1 MFVPRLLS
9 VPAETLW
16 NAVPGAIKVVPAA
29 VMNAL
34 PRSRGKRACPGGLHV
49 DLHVIGSPGSE
60 PRARRLENALLRLE
74 GVGRAEVNGIL
85 GSVFVGCDPASIDL
99 ERLLEVVE
107 ALDGEGGD
115 DDDDDLTDGYDSDD
129 DLDEDTEDTEDT
141 EDGDTEDD
149 KASSPEPGLLAA
161 KLAEH
166 YTAKVVERHTRAGI
180 RLGASLI
187 GAGMAFAG
195 RAVHAPPISP
205 VVPALLGVAE
215 STPRVRH
222 ELERRIGGPATVAL
236 FATANIVTQTLALR
250 RLETLVQSVTATD
263 RYLEARE
270 TRRAWEAHQHDLA
283 SRKGSYRH
291 TRAARKPRPAPMAH
305 SPVERFERVGV
316 PAAMGAAGLTYLLS
330 GNRERTVSMLTAT
343 TPKAAKLGRES
354 FASAIGRAMARRG
367 AVVLNNRSLR
377 HMDGIDTVI
386 LDSDTLGTGSWEI
399 DRIVPLGEPDSAN
412 GEGLD
417 GLRARLLTLIDVDDP
432 GARREDDEWK
442 AEPLAGPAGLVTE
455 DAEDWE
461 ARGIRAVRVTR
472 RGVPAALVG
481 MAPRVDPLAD
491 AIVAAARSACAV
503 ALAGGGA
510 ELALRLGVDEIVPGG
525 SRLARSVRAL
535 QADGHGVA
543 VVSARRMAA
552 LAQADLGIGVLRD
565 SGRVPWDADVIA
577 ELEEVHLL
585 LSCLGPARRTSER
598 CVWLTTAG
606 TAAGGVLTVLGPPG
620 TSEHKAQLA
629 SSCTSMATLVAGGW
643 AGWHAGRETPPI
655 RVDRTPW
662 HAMPTK
668 EVLALLGSSTGGI
681 SEAEAARRRASTGQ
695 GAPEGPASL
704 LRVSA
709 EELANPLTPV
719 LAAGAGLSALV
730 GSVSDSVMIGTVVLA
745 NALIGGG
752 QRYSA
757 DRALH
762 RLTEAVA
769 VPVRLRRP
777 HQKASETHPDER
789 ANGAGPHAEK
799 ASGAHP
805 GERANATV
813 DEKASTGP
821 HQRKAGAAHPHEQAN
836 ATVEDLVPGDVIE
849 LRAGDTVPADC
860 RVLKAVG
867 LEIDEATLTGESQ
880 LVTKSPEPVNA
891 PAIADRTSMVY
902 EGTTVAAGS
911 GLAVVVAAG
920 EATETARTA
929 RAAAE
934 QPPVTGVRLR
944 LRELSRRVLPV
955 AVGSGVVLLAAD
967 LLRGSSAP
975 QALAPAV
982 SLAVAAVPEGLPF
995 VASVAE
1001 LASARRLSTRNTL
1014 VPNPSTIEAL
1024 GRVNVL
1030 CFDKTGTL
1038 TEGRISLRCVSD
1050 VQDERTLEDLTPEL
1064 RHIVTAGMRACPRH
1078 DEGRPVPHPTD
1089 RAVLKGAERLG
1100 VTEKGTGSWERVD
1113 ELPFEPGRGY
1123 HAVLGKGDSGPLLSV
1138 KGAPEIVVTRCTS
1151 ILRDG
1156 KVVPLVDH
1164 LVAEVEKELDQ
1175 LARQGYRVL
1184 AVAERSASDR
1194 RDLDESRIQDLCFL
1208 GFLGLADPVRPTAA
1222 ESVGRL
1228 TRAGVRIVMITGDH
1242 PSTAEAIGAELN
1254 VLNGGR
1260 IMTGPELDEMDD
1272 DALVEALPDV
1282 TVFARTTPAHKAR
1295 IVSCLRRTG
1304 KVVAV
1309 TGDGANDAPAIRVA
1323 DVGIALGSRATPAA
1337 RAAADIVVTDDRI
1350 ETIVDAII
1358 EGRAMWGSVRDALS
1372 ILLGGN
1378 IGEIVFA
1385 VGSSLI
1391 SGGNVLNARQLLLVN
1406 LLTDMLPAM
1415 AVASRPP
1422 TATSPEKLLD
1432 EGPEASLG
1440 ASLTRDI
1447 YLRAATTA
1455 SAAGLA
1461 WAIGRGTGTRGR
1473 ADTMGLVA
1481 LVASQLL
1488 QTLALGSRD
1497 RLVVLASLLSLAV
1510 LGMAVSV
1517 PGVCRFF
1524 GCHFL
1529 GPVGW
1534 TVALGSAAT
1543 TTAAG
1548 VAFQAATWGEA
1559 QRETREETGEEP
1571 REEA

>member
-16 NAVPGAIKVVPAA
+16 NVVPGAIKAVPAA

-34 PRSRGKRACPGGLHV
+34 PRSRGKRVCPGGLHV

-60 PRARRLENALLRLE
+60 SKAQRLEDALLRLE
-74 GVGRAEVNGIL
+74 GIERAEVNGVL
-85 GSVFVGCDPASIDL
+85 GSVFVGCDPGSINL
-99 ERLLEVVE
+99 ERLLEVIE
-107 ALDGEGGD
+107 ALDGEGD
-115 DDDDDLTDGYDSDD
+115 DDDDDDEGLTGDYDID
-129 DLDEDTEDTEDT
+129 DLDEDAEDEETEEEPDLL
-141 EDGDTEDD
+141 
-149 KASSPEPGLLAA
+149 SSKP
-161 KLAEH
+161 AEH
-166 YTAKVVERHTRAGI
+166 HTARLVERHTRAGI

-195 RAVHAPPISP
+195 HAVRAPSIPAIF
-205 VVPALLGVAE
+205 PALLGLAE

-222 ELERRIGGPATVAL
+222 EVEHHLGGPATVTL
-236 FATANIVTQTLALR
+236 FTTANIITHTLALR
-250 RLETLVQSVTATD
+250 RVGMLVQSVTATG
-263 RYLEARE
+263 RYLEARD
-270 TRRAWEAHQHDLA
+270 TLRAWEARQHELA

-291 TRAARKPRPAPMAH
+291 IRAAGKARPTPVNH
-305 SPVERFERVGV
+305 SPVDRFERVGS
-316 PAAMGAAGLTYLLS
+316 PLAAGASGLTYLLS
-330 GNRERTVSMLTAT
+330 DGHARAVAMLTAT
-343 TPKAAKLGRES
+343 TPRAAKLGREF
-354 FASAIGRAMARRG
+354 FAVAIGRALARRG
-367 AVVLNNRSLR
+367 AIVLQEHALR
-377 HMDGIDTVI
+377 HMDGIDKVI
-386 LDSDTLGTGSWEI
+386 FDADVLGTGSWEI
-399 DRIVPLGEPDSAN
+399 DRIIPLGELDSPN

-417 GLRARLLTLIDVDDP
+417 GLRARLLTLIDADDP
-432 GARREDDEWK
+432 GARREHDEWK

-455 DAEDWE
+455 DAEGWE
-461 ARGIRAVRVTR
+461 AQGIRAVRVTR
-472 RGVPAALVG
+472 KGVPAALVG

-491 AIVAAARSACAV
+491 AIVAAAKDACAV
-503 ALAGGGA
+503 ALAGGGT
-510 ELALRLGVDEIVPGG
+510 ELGLRLGIDESVPGG
-525 SRLARSVRAL
+525 TRLARSVRTL
-535 QADGHGVA
+535 QAAGHGVA

-552 LAQADLGIGVLRD
+552 LAQADLGIGVLRR
-565 SGRVPWDADVIA
+565 SGRVPWDADMIA

-598 CVWLTTAG
+598 CAWLTSAG
-606 TAAGGVLTVLGPPG
+606 TVAGGMLTTLGPAEE
-620 TSEHKAQLA
+620 SQSKAQLA
-629 SSCTSMATLVAGGW
+629 SNCTEMAALVTGGW
-643 AGWHAGRETPPI
+643 AGWHAGRETPPV
-655 RVDRTPW
+655 RVDQTPW

-668 EVLALLGSSTGGI
+668 EVLALLGSSAAGI
-681 SEAEAARRRASTGQ
+681 SEAEAARRRSSRGSGEPQ
-695 GAPEGPASL
+695 GPDSL
-704 LRVSA
+704 LRVSV

-769 VPVRLRRP
+769 IPVRLRRP
-777 HQKASETHPDER
+777 QEKAGTAAKASAARSPKRGSH
-789 ANGAGPHAEK
+789 EK
-799 ASGAHP
+799 AGAARSH
-805 GERANATV
+805 EQVNATV
-813 DEKASTGP
+813 D
-821 HQRKAGAAHPHEQAN
+821 
-836 ATVEDLVPGDVIE
+836 DLVPGDVIE

-867 LEIDEATLTGESQ
+867 LEVDEAALTGESQ
-880 LVTKSPEPVNA
+880 LVTKSPEPVNS
-891 PAIADRTSMVY
+891 PAVADRTSMVY
-902 EGTTVAAGS
+902 DGTTVAAGS

-920 EATETARTA
+920 EATEAARTA

-955 AVGSGVVLLAAD
+955 AVGSGVVLLATD
-967 LLRGSSAP
+967 LLRGNSAP

-1038 TEGRISLRCVSD
+1038 TEGHISLRCVSD

-1156 KVVPLVDH
+1156 RVVPLVDH

-1222 ESVGRL
+1222 ESVSRL

-1254 VLNGGR
+1254 VLNGGQ
-1260 IMTGPELDEMDD
+1260 IVTGPELDEMDD
-1272 DALVEALPDV
+1272 DALLEALPDV

-1309 TGDGANDAPAIRVA
+1309 TGDGANDAPAIRAA

-1422 TATSPEKLLD
+1422 AATSPEKLLD

-1461 WAIGRGTGTRGR
+1461 WAIGRVTGTRGR
-1473 ADTMGLVA
+1473 ADSMGLVA
-1481 LVASQLL
+1481 LVSSQLL

-1497 RLVVLASLLSLAV
+1497 RLVALASLLSLAV

-1517 PGVCRFF
+1517 PGLCRFF

-1534 TVALGSAAT
+1534 TIALGSAAT

-1548 VAFQAATWGEA
+1548 VAFQAVTQGEPS
-1559 QRETREETGEEP
+1559 QETQGETQVTRGESQVTRGESQETQVTRGESQEETRSVSQEETQGEG
-1571 REEA
+1571 

>member
-16 NAVPGAIKVVPAA
+16 SVVPGAIKVVPGA
-29 VMNAL
+29 VRNAL
-34 PRSRGKRACPGGLHV
+34 PHSRGRRVCSGGLHV
-49 DLHVIGSPGSE
+49 DLRVIGAPGSDSK
-60 PRARRLENALLRLE
+60 ARRLEKALLKLE
-74 GVGRAEVNGIL
+74 GVERAEVNGVL
-85 GSVFVGCDPASIDL
+85 GSVFVGCDTGLVDL
-99 ERLLEVVE
+99 ERLMAIID
-107 ALDGEGGD
+107 ALDDEGAG
-115 DDDDDLTDGYDSDD
+115 DDLTD
-129 DLDEDTEDTEDT
+129 DLEEEAEEAEEEEDEAEEEEEDTESGET
-141 EDGDTEDD
+141 
-149 KASSPEPGLLAA
+149 SSPALKFVASR
-161 KLAEH
+161 LAEH
-166 YTAKVVERHTRAGI
+166 HTARLVERHTRAGI
-180 RLGASLI
+180 RLGANLI
-187 GAGMAFAG
+187 GAGVAFAG
-195 RAVHAPPISP
+195 QAVRAPSIPPIF
-205 VVPALLGVAE
+205 PALLGLAE

-222 ELERRIGGPATVAL
+222 EVERRIGGPATVNL
-236 FATANIVTQTLALR
+236 FATANIVTHTLALR
-250 RLETLVQSVTATD
+250 RVEMLVQSITAAG
-263 RYLEARE
+263 RYAEARD
-270 TRRAWEAHQHDLA
+270 TRRAWEARQHELA

-291 TRAARKPRPAPMAH
+291 IRTARRRRPAPMAH
-305 SPVERFERVGV
+305 SPVDRFERVGSPV
-316 PAAMGAAGLTYLLS
+316 AAGASGLTYLL
-330 GNRERTVSMLTAT
+330 GDGHARAVAMLTAT
-343 TPKAAKLGRES
+343 TPKAAKLGREF
-354 FASAIGRAMARRG
+354 FAVAIGRALARRG
-367 AVVLNNRSLR
+367 AVVLHNRALR
-377 HMDGIDTVI
+377 RMDGIDTVI
-386 LDSDTLGTGSWEI
+386 LDADVLGTGSWEI
-399 DRIVPLGEPDSAN
+399 DRIIPLGDADSAN

-417 GLRARLLTLIDVDDP
+417 VLRARLLTLIDVDDP
-432 GARREDDEWK
+432 GARRERDTWK
-442 AEPLAGPAGLVTE
+442 AEPLEGPAGLVTE
-455 DAEDWE
+455 EARDWE
-461 ARGIRAVRVTR
+461 VRGIRAVHVTR
-472 RGVPAALVG
+472 KGVPVALVG

-491 AIVAAARSACAV
+491 AIVAAAGGACAV
-503 ALAGGGA
+503 ALAGDDT
-510 ELALRLGVDEIVPGG
+510 ELGLRLGIDEIVPGG
-525 SRLARSVRAL
+525 PRLARSVRAL
-535 QADGHGVA
+535 QAAGHGVA
-543 VVSARRMAA
+543 VVSERRMAA
-552 LAQADLGIGVLRD
+552 LAQADLGIGVLRR

-606 TAAGGVLTVLGPPG
+606 TVAGGVLTTLGPAEN
-620 TSEHKAQLA
+620 SQSKAQFA
-629 SSCTSMATLVAGGW
+629 SSCTSMAALVAGGW
-643 AGWHAGRETPPI
+643 AGWQAGREKPPVLI
-655 RVDRTPW
+655 DTTPW
-662 HAMPTK
+662 HAMPAK
-668 EVLALLGSSTGGI
+668 EVLALLGSSAEGI
-681 SEAEAARRRASTGQ
+681 SEAEARRRRSTTGS
-695 GAPEGPASL
+695 GEPKGPDSL
-704 LRVSA
+704 LHVSA

-719 LAAGAGLSALV
+719 LAAGAGLSAMV

-745 NALIGGG
+745 NALIGGS
-752 QRYSA
+752 QRYRA

-762 RLTEAVA
+762 RLTETVA
-769 VPVRLRRP
+769 IPVRLRRP
-777 HQKASETHPDER
+777 QDQANVTAKDLTPGKR
-789 ANGAGPHAEK
+789 ARSAPPSDPGPQEK
-799 ASGAHP
+799 ASAARSH
-805 GERANATV
+805 ERV
-813 DEKASTGP
+813 K
-821 HQRKAGAAHPHEQAN
+821 
-836 ATVEDLVPGDVIE
+836 ATVEDLVPGDVVE

-867 LEIDEATLTGESQ
+867 LEIDEAALTGESQ

-891 PAIADRTSMVY
+891 PAVADRTSMVY
-902 EGTTVAAGS
+902 QGTTVAAGS

-920 EATETARTA
+920 ESTEAARTA
-929 RAAAE
+929 RLAAE
-934 QPPVTGVRLR
+934 QPPASGVRLR

-955 AVGSGVVLLAAD
+955 AVGSGVVLLATD
-967 LLRGSSAP
+967 LLRGSPVA

-1001 LASARRLSTRNTL
+1001 LASARRLSTRRTL

-1050 VQDERTLEDLTPEL
+1050 LQEARTLEDLTPEL
-1064 RHIVTAGMRACPRH
+1064 RYVVTAGVRACPKH
-1078 DEGRPVPHPTD
+1078 GEGRSVAHPTD
-1089 RAVLKGAERLG
+1089 RAVFKGAEQLG
-1100 VTEKGTGSWERVD
+1100 VTEKGAGSWERID
-1113 ELPFEPGRGY
+1113 EIPFEPGRGY

-1138 KGAPEIVVTRCTS
+1138 KGAPEIMITRCTS

-1156 KVVPLVDH
+1156 QVVPLADH
-1164 LVAEVEKELDQ
+1164 LVAEIEKELDQ

-1184 AVAERSASDR
+1184 AVAERPASSR
-1194 RDLDESRIQDLCFL
+1194 RDLDESRIQELCFL

-1228 TRAGVRIVMITGDH
+1228 TRAGVRVVMITGDH
-1242 PSTAEAIGAELN
+1242 PSTAEAIGVELN
-1254 VLNGGR
+1254 VLNGGQV
-1260 IMTGPELDEMDD
+1260 MTGPELDEMDD
-1272 DALVEALPDV
+1272 DALVEALPEV

-1295 IVSCLRRTG
+1295 IVGCLRRTG

-1358 EGRAMWGSVRDALS
+1358 EGRAMWSSVRDALS

-1385 VGSSLI
+1385 VGSSLV

-1461 WAIGRGTGTRGR
+1461 WAIGRVTGTRGR
-1473 ADTMGLVA
+1473 ANSMGLVA

-1488 QTLALGSRD
+1488 QTLAMGSRD
-1497 RLVVLASLLSLAV
+1497 RMVVLASLLSLGV
-1510 LGMAVSV
+1510 LGASVSL
-1517 PGVCRFF
+1517 PWLCRFF
-1524 GCHFL
+1524 DCRYL

-1534 TVALGSAAT
+1534 TVALGSAAA

-1548 VAFQAATWGEA
+1548 VAFQASRRGSSPNVHQTV
-1559 QRETREETGEEP
+1559 TS
-1571 REEA
+1571 

>member
-16 NAVPGAIKVVPAA
+16 SVVPGAIKVVPDA
-29 VMNAL
+29 VRNAL
-34 PRSRGKRACPGGLHV
+34 PRSRGKRICPGGLHV
-49 DLHVIGSPGSE
+49 DLRVIGAPGSE
-60 PRARRLENALLRLE
+60 PKARRLENALLKLE
-74 GVGRAEVNGIL
+74 GVERAEVNGVL
-85 GSVFVGCDPASIDL
+85 GSVFVGCEPALINL
-99 ERLLEVVE
+99 EKLLTIVE
-107 ALDGEGGD
+107 ALDGDGGD
-115 DDDDDLTDGYDSDD
+115 DDDDDLTDDIAEGLEEAVEDEVTE
-129 DLDEDTEDTEDT
+129 DEDAEEDIEAG
-141 EDGDTEDD
+141 E
-149 KASSPEPGLLAA
+149 ASSPEAGFLAS

-166 YTAKVVERHTRAGI
+166 HTARLVEQHARAGM

-187 GAGMAFAG
+187 GAGVAFAG
-195 RAVHAPPISP
+195 RAIHVPPIP
-205 VVPALLGVAE
+205 PIVPALLGLAE
-215 STPRVRH
+215 STPRVRD
-222 ELERRIGGPATVAL
+222 ELERRIGGPATVTL
-236 FATANIVTQTLALR
+236 FTTANIVTHTLALR
-250 RLETLVQSVTATD
+250 RVGMLVQSVTAAS
-263 RYLEARE
+263 RYIEARE
-270 TRRAWEAHQHDLA
+270 TRRSWEARQHELA
-283 SRKGSYRH
+283 SGKGSYRH
-291 TRAARKPRPAPMAH
+291 IRTPRRPRPAPMAY
-305 SPVERFERVGV
+305 SPVERFERVGAPV
-316 PAAMGAAGLTYLLS
+316 AAGASGLAYLLE
-330 GNRERTVSMLTAT
+330 NRERAVAVLTAT

-354 FASAIGRAMARRG
+354 FACAIGRAMARRG
-367 AVVLNNRSLR
+367 AVVLNNRALR
-377 HMDGIDTVI
+377 RMDGIDTVI
-386 LDSDTLGTGSWEI
+386 LDAGVLGTGSWEI
-399 DRIVPLGEPDSAN
+399 DRVIPLGGLDSVN

-417 GLRARLLTLIDVDDP
+417 GLRARLRTLIDVDDP
-432 GARREDDEWK
+432 DARREHDTWK

-455 DAEDWE
+455 DAADWE
-461 ARGIRAVRVTR
+461 ARGVRAVRVTR
-472 RGVPAALVG
+472 KGVPAALVG
-481 MAPRVDPLAD
+481 MAPGVDPLAD
-491 AIVAAARSACAV
+491 AIVAAAKGACAV
-503 ALAGGGA
+503 ALAGGDTALG
-510 ELALRLGVDEIVPGG
+510 LRLGIDEIVPGG
-525 SRLARSVRAL
+525 SRLARSIRAL
-535 QADGHGVA
+535 QAEGHGVA
-543 VVSARRMAA
+543 VVSERRMAA
-552 LAQADLGIGVLRD
+552 LAQADLGIGVLRG
-565 SGRVPWDADVIA
+565 SGRVPWDADVLA

-585 LSCLGPARRTSER
+585 LSCLAPARRTSER
-598 CVWLTTAG
+598 CVWLT
-606 TAAGGVLTVLGPPG
+606 AAGNATGGALAALGP
-620 TSEHKAQLA
+620 SEESQHKAHLA
-629 SSCTSMATLVAGGW
+629 SSCTSMATLVTGEW
-643 AGWHAGRETPPI
+643 AGRHAGRETPPI
-655 RVDRTPW
+655 RIDRTPW

-668 EVLALLGSSTGGI
+668 EVLALLGSSSSGI
-681 SEAEAARRRASTGQ
+681 SEAEAARRRSSTGSGEPQ
-695 GAPEGPASL
+695 GPESL

-709 EELANPLTPV
+709 KELANPLTPV
-719 LAAGAGLSALV
+719 LAAGAGLSAMV
-730 GSVSDSVMIGTVVLA
+730 GSISDSVMIGTVVAA

-752 QRYSA
+752 QRYTA

-777 HQKASETHPDER
+777 H
-789 ANGAGPHAEK
+789 EK
-799 ASGAHP
+799 ASAPRSPKRGGH
-805 GERANATV
+805 E
-813 DEKASTGP
+813 
-821 HQRKAGAAHPHEQAN
+821 KAGAARPHEQAS

-867 LEIDEATLTGESQ
+867 LEIDEAALTGESQ

-929 RAAAE
+929 RLAAE
-934 QPPVTGVRLR
+934 EPPVSGVRLR

-1050 VQDERTLEDLTPEL
+1050 VQDERTVEDLTPEL
-1064 RHIVTAGMRACPRH
+1064 RHIVAAGMRACPRH
-1078 DEGRPVPHPTD
+1078 DEGRPIPHPTD

-1138 KGAPEIVVTRCTS
+1138 KGAPEVVVTRCTS

-1156 KVVPLVDH
+1156 QVVPLAGH
-1164 LVAEVEKELDQ
+1164 LVAEIEKELDQ

-1184 AVAERSASDR
+1184 AVAERPASDR

-1228 TRAGVRIVMITGDH
+1228 TRAGVHVVMITGDH
-1242 PSTAEAIGAELN
+1242 PSTAEAIGVELN
-1254 VLNGGR
+1254 VLNGGQ

-1272 DALVEALPDV
+1272 DTLVEALPEV

-1337 RAAADIVVTDDRI
+1337 RTAADIVVTDDRI

-1358 EGRAMWGSVRDALS
+1358 EGRAMWSSVRDALS

-1422 TATSPEKLLD
+1422 TATSPEKLLE

-1455 SAAGLA
+1455 SAAGAA
-1461 WAIGRGTGTRGR
+1461 WAIGRMTGTRGR

-1497 RLVVLASLLSLAV
+1497 RLVVLASLLSLLI
-1510 LGMAVSV
+1510 LGMSVSV
-1517 PGVCRFF
+1517 PGLCRFF
-1524 GCHFL
+1524 GCHPL

-1534 TVALGSAAT
+1534 TIALGSAAT

-1548 VAFQAATWGEA
+1548 VAIQAS
-1559 QRETREETGEEP
+1559 TRKVSPNVHQTVTS
-1571 REEA
+1571 

>member
-16 NAVPGAIKVVPAA
+16 SVVPGAIKVVPGA
-29 VMNAL
+29 VRNAL
-34 PRSRGKRACPGGLHV
+34 PHSRGRRVCSGGLHV
-49 DLHVIGSPGSE
+49 DLRVIGAPGSDSK
-60 PRARRLENALLRLE
+60 ARRLEKALLKLE
-74 GVGRAEVNGIL
+74 GVERAEVNGVL
-85 GSVFVGCDPASIDL
+85 GSVFVGCDTGLVDL
-99 ERLLEVVE
+99 ERLMAIID
-107 ALDGEGGD
+107 ALDDEGAG
-115 DDDDDLTDGYDSDD
+115 DDLTD
-129 DLDEDTEDTEDT
+129 DLEEEAEEAEEEEEEAEEEEEDTESDET
-141 EDGDTEDD
+141 
-149 KASSPEPGLLAA
+149 SSPALKFVASR
-161 KLAEH
+161 LAEH
-166 YTAKVVERHTRAGI
+166 HTARLVERHTRAGI
-180 RLGASLI
+180 RLGANLI
-187 GAGMAFAG
+187 GAGVAFAG
-195 RAVHAPPISP
+195 QAVRAPSIPPIF
-205 VVPALLGVAE
+205 PALLGLAE

-222 ELERRIGGPATVAL
+222 EVERRIGGPATVNL
-236 FATANIVTQTLALR
+236 FATANIVTHTLALR
-250 RLETLVQSVTATD
+250 RVEMLVQSITAAG
-263 RYLEARE
+263 RYTEARD
-270 TRRAWEAHQHDLA
+270 TRRAWEARQHELA

-291 TRAARKPRPAPMAH
+291 IRTARRRRPAPMAH
-305 SPVERFERVGV
+305 SPVDRFERVGSPV
-316 PAAMGAAGLTYLLS
+316 AAGASGLTYLL
-330 GNRERTVSMLTAT
+330 GDGHARAVAMLTAT
-343 TPKAAKLGRES
+343 TPKAAKLGREF
-354 FASAIGRAMARRG
+354 FAVAIGRALARRG
-367 AVVLNNRSLR
+367 AVVLHNRALR
-377 HMDGIDTVI
+377 RMDGIDTVI
-386 LDSDTLGTGSWEI
+386 LDADVLGTGSWEI
-399 DRIVPLGEPDSAN
+399 DRIIPLGDADSAN

-417 GLRARLLTLIDVDDP
+417 VLRARLLTLIDVDDP
-432 GARREDDEWK
+432 GARRERDTWK
-442 AEPLAGPAGLVTE
+442 AEPLEGPAGLVTE
-455 DAEDWE
+455 EARDWE
-461 ARGIRAVRVTR
+461 VRGIRAVHVTR
-472 RGVPAALVG
+472 KGVPVALVG

-491 AIVAAARSACAV
+491 AIVAAAGGACAV
-503 ALAGGGA
+503 ALAGDDT
-510 ELALRLGVDEIVPGG
+510 ELGLRLGIDEIVPGG
-525 SRLARSVRAL
+525 PRLARSVRAL
-535 QADGHGVA
+535 QAAGHGVA
-543 VVSARRMAA
+543 VVSERRMAA
-552 LAQADLGIGVLRD
+552 LAQADLGIGVLRR

-577 ELEEVHLL
+577 DLEEVHLL

-606 TAAGGVLTVLGPPG
+606 TVAGGVLTTLGPAEN
-620 TSEHKAQLA
+620 SQSKAQLA
-629 SSCTSMATLVAGGW
+629 SSCTSLAALVAGGW
-643 AGWHAGRETPPI
+643 AGWQAGRETPPVLI
-655 RVDRTPW
+655 DTTPW
-662 HAMPTK
+662 HAMPAK
-668 EVLALLGSSTGGI
+668 EVLALLGSSAEGI
-681 SEAEAARRRASTGQ
+681 SEAEARRRRSTTGS
-695 GAPEGPASL
+695 GEPKGPDSL
-704 LRVSA
+704 LHVSA

-719 LAAGAGLSALV
+719 LAAGAGLSAMV

-752 QRYSA
+752 QRYRA

-769 VPVRLRRP
+769 IPVRLRRP
-777 HQKASETHPDER
+777 Q
-789 ANGAGPHAEK
+789 
-799 ASGAHP
+799 
-805 GERANATV
+805 
-813 DEKASTGP
+813 
-821 HQRKAGAAHPHEQAN
+821 EQAN
-836 ATVEDLVPGDVIE
+836 ATTEDLTPDKRTKATPPHDPGPQEKASAARSHERVKTTVEDLVPGDVVE

-867 LEIDEATLTGESQ
+867 LEIDEAALTGESQ

-891 PAIADRTSMVY
+891 PAVADRTSMVY
-902 EGTTVAAGS
+902 QGTTVAAGS

-920 EATETARTA
+920 ESTEAARTA
-929 RAAAE
+929 RLAAE
-934 QPPVTGVRLR
+934 QPPASGVRLR

-955 AVGSGVVLLAAD
+955 AVGSGVVLLATD
-967 LLRGSSAP
+967 LLRGSPVA

-1001 LASARRLSTRNTL
+1001 LASARRLSTRRTL

-1050 VQDERTLEDLTPEL
+1050 LQEARTLEDLTPEL
-1064 RHIVTAGMRACPRH
+1064 RYVVTAGVRACPKH
-1078 DEGRPVPHPTD
+1078 GEGRSVAHPTD
-1089 RAVLKGAERLG
+1089 RAVLKGAEQLG
-1100 VTEKGTGSWERVD
+1100 VTEKGAGSWERID
-1113 ELPFEPGRGY
+1113 EIPFEPGRGY

-1138 KGAPEIVVTRCTS
+1138 KGAPEIMITRCTS

-1156 KVVPLVDH
+1156 QVVPLADH
-1164 LVAEVEKELDQ
+1164 LVAEIEKELDQ

-1184 AVAERSASDR
+1184 AVAERPASSR
-1194 RDLDESRIQDLCFL
+1194 RDLDESRIQELCFL

-1228 TRAGVRIVMITGDH
+1228 TRAGVRVVMITGDH
-1242 PSTAEAIGAELN
+1242 PSTAEAIGVELN
-1254 VLNGGR
+1254 VLNGGQV
-1260 IMTGPELDEMDD
+1260 MTGPELDEMDD
-1272 DALVEALPDV
+1272 DALVEALPEV

-1295 IVSCLRRTG
+1295 IVGCLRRTG

-1358 EGRAMWGSVRDALS
+1358 EGRAMWSSVRDALS

-1385 VGSSLI
+1385 VGSSLV

-1461 WAIGRGTGTRGR
+1461 WAIGRVTGTRGR
-1473 ADTMGLVA
+1473 ANSMGLVA

-1488 QTLALGSRD
+1488 QTLAMGSRD
-1497 RLVVLASLLSLAV
+1497 RMVVLASLLSLGV
-1510 LGMAVSV
+1510 LGASVSL
-1517 PGVCRFF
+1517 PWLCRFF
-1524 GCHFL
+1524 DCRYL

-1534 TVALGSAAT
+1534 TVALGSAAA

-1548 VAFQAATWGEA
+1548 VAFQASRRGSSPNVHQTV
-1559 QRETREETGEEP
+1559 TS
-1571 REEA
+1571 

>member
-16 NAVPGAIKVVPAA
+16 SVVPGAIKVVPGA
-29 VMNAL
+29 VRNAL
-34 PRSRGKRACPGGLHV
+34 PRSRGRRVCSGGLHV
-49 DLHVIGSPGSE
+49 DLRVIGAPGSDSK
-60 PRARRLENALLRLE
+60 ARRLENALLKLE
-74 GVGRAEVNGIL
+74 GVERAEVNGVL
-85 GSVFVGCDPASIDL
+85 GSVFVGCDRGLVDL
-99 ERLLEVVE
+99 ERLM
-107 ALDGEGGD
+107 AIIDAFDDEGAG
-115 DDDDDLTDGYDSDD
+115 DDLTDDLTDDLELEEEAEEEEDTDSD
-129 DLDEDTEDTEDT
+129 ET
-141 EDGDTEDD
+141 
-149 KASSPEPGLLAA
+149 SSPALRFVASR
-161 KLAEH
+161 LAEH
-166 YTAKVVERHTRAGI
+166 HTSRLVERHTRAGI
-180 RLGASLI
+180 RLGANLI
-187 GAGMAFAG
+187 GAGVAFAG
-195 RAVHAPPISP
+195 QAMRAPSIPPIF
-205 VVPALLGVAE
+205 PALLGLAE

-222 ELERRIGGPATVAL
+222 EVERRIGASATVNL
-236 FATANIVTQTLALR
+236 FATANIITHTLALR
-250 RLETLVQSVTATD
+250 RVEMLVQSITAAG
-263 RYLEARE
+263 RYAEARD
-270 TRRAWEAHQHDLA
+270 TRRAWEARQHELA

-291 TRAARKPRPAPMAH
+291 IRTARRPRPAPMTH
-305 SPVERFERVGV
+305 SPVDRFERVGSPV
-316 PAAMGAAGLTYLLS
+316 AAGASGLTYLL
-330 GNRERTVSMLTAT
+330 GDGHARAVAMLTAT
-343 TPKAAKLGRES
+343 TPKAAKLGREF
-354 FASAIGRAMARRG
+354 FAVAIGRAMARRG
-367 AVVLNNRSLR
+367 AIVLNNRALR
-377 HMDGIDTVI
+377 RMDGIDTVI
-386 LDSDTLGTGSWEI
+386 LDADVFGTGSWEI
-399 DRIVPLGEPDSAN
+399 DRIIPLGDADSAN

-417 GLRARLLTLIDVDDP
+417 VLRARLLTLIDVDDP
-432 GARREDDEWK
+432 GARRERDTWK

-455 DAEDWE
+455 DARDWE
-461 ARGIRAVRVTR
+461 VRGIRAVRVTR
-472 RGVPAALVG
+472 KGVPVALVG
-481 MAPRVDPLAD
+481 MAPQVDPLAD
-491 AIVAAARSACAV
+491 AIVAAARGACAV
-503 ALAGGGA
+503 ALAGGDA
-510 ELALRLGVDEIVPGG
+510 ELGLRLGIDEIVPGG

-535 QADGHGVA
+535 QAAGHGVA
-543 VVSARRMAA
+543 VVSERRMAA
-552 LAQADLGIGVLRD
+552 LAQADLGIGVLRR

-577 ELEEVHLL
+577 DLEEVHLL

-606 TAAGGVLTVLGPPG
+606 TVAGGVLTTLGPAEN
-620 TSEHKAQLA
+620 SQNKAQLA
-629 SSCTSMATLVAGGW
+629 SSCTSLAALVAGGW
-643 AGWHAGRETPPI
+643 AGWHAGQETPPVLI
-655 RVDRTPW
+655 DTTPW
-662 HAMPTK
+662 HAMPAK
-668 EVLALLGSSTGGI
+668 EVLALLGSSAEGI
-681 SEAEAARRRASTGQ
+681 SEAEARRRRSAKGSGE
-695 GAPEGPASL
+695 PKGPDSL
-704 LRVSA
+704 LHVSA

-719 LAAGAGLSALV
+719 LAAGAGLSAMV

-745 NALIGGG
+745 NALIGGS
-752 QRYSA
+752 QRYRA

-769 VPVRLRRP
+769 IPVRLRRP
-777 HQKASETHPDER
+777 QDQANATAKDLAPGKR
-789 ANGAGPHAEK
+789 ARSAPPSDPGPHEK
-799 ASGAHP
+799 AS
-805 GERANATV
+805 
-813 DEKASTGP
+813 
-821 HQRKAGAAHPHEQAN
+821 AAHPHKQVN
-836 ATVEDLVPGDVIE
+836 ATIEDLVPGDVIE

-860 RVLKAVG
+860 RVLKALG
-867 LEIDEATLTGESQ
+867 LEIDEAPLTGESQ
-880 LVTKSPEPVNA
+880 LVTKSPKPVNA
-891 PAIADRTSMVY
+891 PAVADRTSMVY

-920 EATETARTA
+920 ESTEAARTA
-929 RAAAE
+929 RLAAE
-934 QPPVTGVRLR
+934 QPPASGVRLR

-967 LLRGSSAP
+967 LLRGSPAA

-1001 LASARRLSTRNTL
+1001 LASARRLSTRKTL

-1050 VQDERTLEDLTPEL
+1050 VQDERTVEDLTPEL
-1064 RHIVTAGMRACPRH
+1064 RYVVTAGVRACPKH
-1078 DEGRPVPHPTD
+1078 GEGRSVPHPTD
-1089 RAVLKGAERLG
+1089 RAVLKGAEQLG
-1100 VTEKGTGSWERVD
+1100 VTEKGTGSWERID

-1123 HAVLGKGDSGPLLSV
+1123 HAVLGKGGSGPLLSV
-1138 KGAPEIVVTRCTS
+1138 KGAPEVVVTRCTS

-1156 KVVPLVDH
+1156 QVVPLADH
-1164 LVAEVEKELDQ
+1164 LVAEIEKELDQ

-1184 AVAERSASDR
+1184 AVAERPASNR
-1194 RDLDESRIQDLCFL
+1194 RDLDESRIQELCFL

-1228 TRAGVRIVMITGDH
+1228 TRAGVHVIMITGDH
-1242 PSTAEAIGAELN
+1242 PSTAEAIGVELN
-1254 VLNGGR
+1254 VLNGGQV
-1260 IMTGPELDEMDD
+1260 MTGPELDEMDD
-1272 DALVEALPDV
+1272 DALVGALPEV

-1295 IVSCLRRTG
+1295 IVGCLRRTG

-1358 EGRAMWGSVRDALS
+1358 EGRAMWSSVRDALS

-1461 WAIGRGTGTRGR
+1461 WSIGRVTGTHGR
-1473 ADTMGLVA
+1473 ANSMGLVA

-1488 QTLALGSRD
+1488 QTLAMGSRD
-1497 RLVVLASLLSLAV
+1497 RMVVLASLLSLGV
-1510 LGMAVSV
+1510 LGAAVSV
-1517 PGVCRFF
+1517 PWLCRFF
-1524 GCHFL
+1524 DCRYL

-1534 TVALGSAAT
+1534 TVALGSAAA

-1548 VAFQAATWGEA
+1548 VAFQASRRGLSPNVHQTV
-1559 QRETREETGEEP
+1559 TS
-1571 REEA
+1571 

>member
-16 NAVPGAIKVVPAA
+16 SVVPGAIKVVPGA
-29 VMNAL
+29 VRNAL
-34 PRSRGKRACPGGLHV
+34 PRSRGKRVCPGGLHV
-49 DLHVIGSPGSE
+49 DLRVIGAPGSE
-60 PRARRLENALLRLE
+60 SKARRLENALLKLE
-74 GVGRAEVNGIL
+74 GVERAEVNGIL
-85 GSVFVGCDPASIDL
+85 SSVFVGCDPGSINL
-99 ERLLEVVE
+99 KKLLAVIE
-107 ALDGEGGD
+107 ALDGEGAD
-115 DDDDDLTDGYDSDD
+115 DDDDNDDDLTNGYDSDD
-129 DLDEDTEDTEDT
+129 DLVEDAEDEDAESDA
-141 EDGDTEDD
+141 
-149 KASSPEPGLLAA
+149 ASSPRPGFLAS
-161 KLAEH
+161 KLVEH
-166 YTAKVVERHTRAGI
+166 HTARLVERHTRAGI
-180 RLGASLI
+180 RLGASLV
-187 GAGMAFAG
+187 GAGMTFAG
-195 RAVHAPPISP
+195 RAVHAPPLPPI
-205 VVPALLGVAE
+205 VPALLGLVE
-215 STPRVRH
+215 STPRVRD
-222 ELERRIGGPATVAL
+222 ELEHRIGAPATVAL
-236 FATANIVTQTLALR
+236 FTTANIVTHTLALR
-250 RLETLVQSVTATD
+250 RVGMLVQSLTAVG
-263 RYLEARE
+263 RYIEARD
-270 TRRAWEAHQHDLA
+270 TRRAWEARQHELA
-283 SRKGSYRH
+283 SGKGSYRH
-291 TRAARKPRPAPMAH
+291 IRTTRKPRPAPMAH
-305 SPVERFERVGV
+305 SPVDRFERVGGPV
-316 PAAMGAAGLTYLLS
+316 AVGATGLTYLFGDS
-330 GNRERTVSMLTAT
+330 RMRAVAMLTAT

-354 FASAIGRAMARRG
+354 FASAIGRAVARRG
-367 AVVLNNRSLR
+367 AIVLNDRALR
-377 HMDGIDTVI
+377 HMEGIDTVI
-386 LDSDTLGTGSWEI
+386 LDADALGTGSWEI
-399 DRIVPLGEPDSAN
+399 DRIIPLGDLDAVN

-417 GLRARLLTLIDVDDP
+417 GLRARLRTLIDVDDP
-432 GARREDDEWK
+432 GARRERDTWK
-442 AEPLAGPAGLVTE
+442 AEPLAGPAGLVTAE
-455 DAEDWE
+455 AEDWE
-461 ARGIRAVRVTR
+461 AQGLRAVRVTR
-472 RGVPAALVG
+472 KGVPAALVG
-481 MAPRVDPLAD
+481 MAPQVDPLAD
-491 AIVAAARSACAV
+491 AIVAAAKGACAV
-503 ALAGGGA
+503 ALAGGDSALG
-510 ELALRLGVDEIVPGG
+510 LRLGIDEIVPGG
-525 SRLARSVRAL
+525 SRLARSIRAL

-543 VVSARRMAA
+543 VVSERRMAA
-552 LAQADLGIGVLRD
+552 LAQADLGIGVLRT

-585 LSCLGPARRTSER
+585 LSCLAPARKTSER
-598 CVWLTTAG
+598 CVWLTAAG
-606 TAAGGVLTVLGPPG
+606 TAAGGVLAALGPTGDSP
-620 TSEHKAQLA
+620 HKAQLA
-629 SSCTSMATLVAGGW
+629 SSCTSLATLVTGEW

-655 RVDRTPW
+655 RIDRTPW

-668 EVLALLGSSTGGI
+668 EVLALLGSSANGI
-681 SEAEAARRRASTGQ
+681 SEAEALRRRASTGSGEPQ
-695 GAPEGPASL
+695 GPDSL

-730 GSVSDSVMIGTVVLA
+730 GSVSDSVMIGTVVAA
-745 NALIGGG
+745 NALIGGS
-752 QRYSA
+752 QRYTA

-777 HQKASETHPDER
+777 K
-789 ANGAGPHAEK
+789 
-799 ASGAHP
+799 
-805 GERANATV
+805 
-813 DEKASTGP
+813 EKASTARSPRRASGTAP
-821 HQRKAGAAHPHEQAN
+821 HEKAGTTRSHEQAN
-836 ATVEDLVPGDVIE
+836 ATIEDLVPGDVVE

-867 LEIDEATLTGESQ
+867 LEIDEAALTGESQ

-891 PAIADRTSMVY
+891 AAIADRTSMVY

-929 RAAAE
+929 RLAAE
-934 QPPVTGVRLR
+934 EPPATGVRLR

-955 AVGSGVVLLAAD
+955 AVGSGVVLLVAD

-1050 VQDERTLEDLTPEL
+1050 VQDERPLEDLTPEL

-1138 KGAPEIVVTRCTS
+1138 KGAPEVVVTRCTS

-1156 KVVPLVDH
+1156 RVVPLVDS

-1184 AVAERSASDR
+1184 AVAERPASDR

-1295 IVSCLRRTG
+1295 IVGCLRRTG

-1358 EGRAMWGSVRDALS
+1358 EGRAMWSSVRDALS

-1385 VGSSLI
+1385 VGSSLL

-1461 WAIGRGTGTRGR
+1461 WAIGRMTGTRGR
-1473 ADTMGLVA
+1473 ANTMGLVA

-1510 LGMAVSV
+1510 LGMTVTV
-1517 PGVCRFF
+1517 PGLCRFF
-1524 GCHFL
+1524 GCRFL

-1534 TVALGSAAT
+1534 TIALGSATA

-1548 VAFQAATWGEA
+1548 AAFQASTRRTSPNVHRTATS
-1559 QRETREETGEEP
+1559 
-1571 REEA
+1571 

>member
-16 NAVPGAIKVVPAA
+16 SVVPGAIKVVPGA
-29 VMNAL
+29 VRSVL
-34 PRSRGKRACPGGLHV
+34 PRSRGKRTCPGGLHV
-49 DLHVIGSPGSE
+49 DLRVIGAPGSE
-60 PRARRLENALLRLE
+60 SKARRLENALLRLE
-74 GVGRAEVNGIL
+74 GVERAEVNGALSSI
-85 GSVFVGCDPASIDL
+85 FVGCDPGSINL
-99 ERLLEVVE
+99 KKLLAVIE
-107 ALDGEGGD
+107 ALDSEGADDDEDD
-115 DDDDDLTDGYDSDD
+115 DDDDDLTDDYDID
-129 DLDEDTEDTEDT
+129 DLGEDTEDEDI
-141 EDGDTEDD
+141 EDEDAEFD
-149 KASSPEPGLLAA
+149 EISPPGAGFLASTLV
-161 KLAEH
+161 EH
-166 YTAKVVERHTRAGI
+166 HTARLVERHTRAGI
-180 RLGASLI
+180 RLGASLL

-195 RAVHAPPISP
+195 RAVHAPPLPPI
-205 VVPALLGVAE
+205 VPALLGLIE
-215 STPRVRH
+215 STPRVRY
-222 ELERRIGGPATVAL
+222 ELERHIGAPATVAL
-236 FATANIVTQTLALR
+236 FTTANIVTHTLALR
-250 RLETLVQSVTATD
+250 RVGMLVQSLTAAS
-263 RYLEARE
+263 RYAEARD
-270 TRRAWEAHQHDLA
+270 TRRAWEARQHALA
-283 SRKGSYRH
+283 SGKGSYRH
-291 TRAARKPRPAPMAH
+291 IRTARKPRPAPMAH
-305 SPVERFERVGV
+305 SPVERFERVGSPV
-316 PAAMGAAGLTYLLS
+316 AVGAAGLTYLFGDS
-330 GNRERTVSMLTAT
+330 RERAVAMLTAT

-354 FASAIGRAMARRG
+354 FASAIGRALARRG
-367 AVVLNNRSLR
+367 AIVLNDRALR

-386 LDSDTLGTGSWEI
+386 LDADTLGTGSWEI
-399 DRIVPLGEPDSAN
+399 DRVIPLGDVDSVN
-412 GEGLD
+412 GEGP
-417 GLRARLLTLIDVDDP
+417 GELRARLRTLIDVDDP
-432 GARREDDEWK
+432 GARRERDTWK
-442 AEPLAGPAGLVTE
+442 AEPLAGPAGLVTAE
-455 DAEDWE
+455 AEDWE
-461 ARGIRAVRVTR
+461 TQGLRAVRVTR
-472 RGVPAALVG
+472 KGVPVALVG
-481 MAPRVDPLAD
+481 MAPQVDPLAD
-491 AIVAAARSACAV
+491 AIVAAAKGACAV
-503 ALAGGGA
+503 ALAGGDPALG
-510 ELALRLGVDEIVPGG
+510 LRLGIDEIVPGG
-525 SRLARSVRAL
+525 SRLTRSIRAL

-543 VVSARRMAA
+543 VVSEHRMAA
-552 LAQADLGIGVLRD
+552 LAQADLGIGVLRR

-585 LSCLGPARRTSER
+585 LSCLAPARRTSER
-598 CVWLTTAG
+598 CVWLTAAG
-606 TAAGGVLTVLGPPG
+606 NAAGGVLAALGPTGESP
-620 TSEHKAQLA
+620 HKAQLA
-629 SSCTSMATLVAGGW
+629 SSCTSMATLVTGEW
-643 AGWHAGRETPPI
+643 AGRHAGRETPPI
-655 RVDRTPW
+655 RIDRTPW

-668 EVLALLGSSTGGI
+668 EVLAQLGSSANGI
-681 SEAEAARRRASTGQ
+681 DEAEALRRRASTGSGEPQ
-695 GAPEGPASL
+695 GPDSL

-709 EELANPLTPV
+709 KELANPLTPI

-730 GSVSDSVMIGTVVLA
+730 GSVSDSVMIGTVMAA
-745 NALIGGG
+745 NALIGGS
-752 QRYSA
+752 QRYTA

-777 HQKASETHPDER
+777 K
-789 ANGAGPHAEK
+789 
-799 ASGAHP
+799 
-805 GERANATV
+805 
-813 DEKASTGP
+813 EKASTA
-821 HQRKAGAAHPHEQAN
+821 RSAKGAATTRSHEQAN
-836 ATVEDLVPGDVIE
+836 ATVADLVPGDVIE

-867 LEIDEATLTGESQ
+867 LEIDEAALTGESQ

-920 EATETARTA
+920 ETTEAARTA
-929 RAAAE
+929 RLAEE
-934 QPPVTGVRLR
+934 QPPASGVRLR

-1050 VQDERTLEDLTPEL
+1050 VQDERPLEDLTPEL
-1064 RHIVTAGMRACPRH
+1064 RHIVTAGTRACPRH

-1138 KGAPEIVVTRCTS
+1138 KGAPEVVVTRCTS

-1156 KVVPLVDH
+1156 RVVPLVDS
-1164 LVAEVEKELDQ
+1164 LVAEIEKELDQ

-1184 AVAERSASDR
+1184 AVAERPASDR

-1228 TRAGVRIVMITGDH
+1228 TRAGVRVVMITGDH

-1295 IVSCLRRTG
+1295 IVGCLRRTG

-1358 EGRAMWGSVRDALS
+1358 EGRAMWSSVRDALS

-1385 VGSSLI
+1385 VGSSLL

-1422 TATSPEKLLD
+1422 TATSPEKLLE

-1461 WAIGRGTGTRGR
+1461 WAIGRVTGTRGR

-1497 RLVVLASLLSLAV
+1497 RLVVLASLLSLGI
-1510 LGMAVSV
+1510 LGVSV
-1517 PGVCRFF
+1517 TVPGFCRFF

-1534 TVALGSAAT
+1534 TVALGSATA

-1548 VAFQAATWGEA
+1548 AVFQAATRRTSPNVHQTA
-1559 QRETREETGEEP
+1559 TS
-1571 REEA
+1571 